1 MCVAEWEP
9 LPHEFFA
16 FLCTGAN
23 PPCLLKRVQYGICSL
38 MHSLWS
44 QACALRR
51 QSCNASEASFK
62 INRRSLLAKPVQG
75 FYLSEQMGKMQEMA
89 TEVLLI
95 KRDDKLS
102 VWVSVDPPLHTWWVI
117 CFYFP
122 RDCKEK
128 KNYWMQ
134 QLPKILGSKTE
145 VGTLS
150 PSRQEKE
157 KLLAAPVWI
166 SALHATSLGRYSI
179 SVKTKLRLEF
189 WGWSLLE
196 SRTLWDVS
204 LFINLL
210 DNIIPVCSWGNW
222 CFKSVDNKVEGS
234 TWQNKSL
241 LNCC

>member
-75 FYLSEQMGKMQEMA
+75 FYLNEQMGKMQEMA

-102 VWVSVDPPLHTWWVI
+102 VWVSLDPPLHTWWVI

-128 KNYWMQ
+128 KLPNAAIAQDLREQNWSGYLKPQ
-134 QLPKILGSKTE
+134 QAGEGK
-145 VGTLS
+145 
-150 PSRQEKE
+150 
-157 KLLAAPVWI
+157 APCCTCMDI
-166 SALHATSLGRYSI
+166 STSCNLTR
-179 SVKTKLRLEF
+179 
-189 WGWSLLE
+189 
-196 SRTLWDVS
+196 S
-204 LFINLL
+204 LFH
-210 DNIIPVCSWGNW
+210 
-222 CFKSVDNKVEGS
+222 FRENKA
-234 TWQNKSL
+234 
-241 LNCC
+241 